1 MELRGLTIPYAKN
14 KAKNV
19 RKKEMDVQKQLEE
32 LESLVSSDANT
43 TRINQA
49 KMEYTALK
57 EELRLIYENKGKSS
71 IIRSKTRWIE
81 HGEKPT
87 KHFFNLEKRNY
98 NRKVIKSLKQSD
110 EQTILDEAKILEE
123 IEAYYKYLYTSPL
136 DTAGSDLFDDF
147 ITNLDITKLENEVRD
162 ELEGEITVNECQDI
176 LRTFKR
182 GKLPGDDGFTW
193 EFYNCFF
200 DILGQDL
207 VDSFNASYNA
217 GEMSISQ
224 RRGVITLIPKQ
235 DSDLSSLNN
244 WRPITLLNLDYKVA
258 FKVIAK
264 RIEKVLSLLVSP
276 DQTGFIK
283 GRYIG

>member
-1 MELRGLTIPYAKN
+1 M
-14 KAKNV
+14 
-19 RKKEMDVQKQLEE
+19 
-32 LESLVSSDANT
+32 
-43 TRINQA
+43 
-49 KMEYTALK
+49 
-57 EELRLIYENKGKSS
+57 
-71 IIRSKTRWIE
+71 
-81 HGEKPT
+81 
-87 KHFFNLEKRNY
+87 
-98 NRKVIKSLKQSD
+98 IKSLKQSD

-123 IEAYYKYLYTSPL
+123 IEAYYKHLYTSPL
-136 DTAGSDLFDDF
+136 DTGGNDSFDDF

-182 GKLPGDDGFTW
+182 GKSPGDDGFTW

-207 VDSFNASYNA
+207 ADSFNASYNA

-224 RRGVITLIPKQ
+224 RRGVITLIPKE

-244 WRPITLLNLDYKVA
+244 WRPITLLNLD
-258 FKVIAK
+258 FKMIAK
-264 RIEKVLSLLVSP
+264 CCCPVSP

-283 GRYIG
+283 GRYIGENIRFINNILEQTRILVFKRYDYTNNGSWFFWRLWGLLVNYS

>member
-1 MELRGLTIPYAKN
+1 
-14 KAKNV
+14 
-19 RKKEMDVQKQLEE
+19 MDVQKQLEE

-57 EELRLIYENKGKSS
+57 EELRLIYENKGKGS

-87 KHFFNLEKRNY
+87 KYFFNLEKRNY

-147 ITNLDITKLENEVRD
+147 ITNLDITKLENKVRD

-182 GKLPGDDGFTW
+182 GKSPGDDGFTW

-207 VDSFNASYNA
+207 VDSFTVSYNA

-224 RRGVITLIPKQ
+224 RRSVITLIPKEN
-235 DSDLSSLNN
+235 SDLSSLNN
-244 WRPITLLNLDYKVA
+244 WRPITLLNLDYKIA
-258 FKVIAK
+258 SKVIAK
-264 RIEKVLSLLVSP
+264 
-276 DQTGFIK
+276 
-283 GRYIG
+283 

>member
-32 LESLVSSDANT
+32 LESLVSSDAYT

-57 EELRLIYENKGKSS
+57 EELRLIYENKGKGS

-87 KHFFNLEKRNY
+87 KYFFNLEKRNY

-123 IEAYYKYLYTSPL
+123 IEAYYIRLLWTQPVVICLMTSL
-136 DTAGSDLFDDF
+136 
-147 ITNLDITKLENEVRD
+147 
-162 ELEGEITVNECQDI
+162 
-176 LRTFKR
+176 
-182 GKLPGDDGFTW
+182 
-193 EFYNCFF
+193 
-200 DILGQDL
+200 
-207 VDSFNASYNA
+207 
-217 GEMSISQ
+217 
-224 RRGVITLIPKQ
+224 
-235 DSDLSSLNN
+235 
-244 WRPITLLNLDYKVA
+244 
-258 FKVIAK
+258 
-264 RIEKVLSLLVSP
+264 
-276 DQTGFIK
+276 QT
-283 GRYIG
+283 

>member
-1 MELRGLTIPYAKN
+1 
-14 KAKNV
+14 
-19 RKKEMDVQKQLEE
+19 
-32 LESLVSSDANT
+32 
-43 TRINQA
+43 
-49 KMEYTALK
+49 MEYTALK

-264 RIEKVLSLLVSP
+264 RIEKVISLLVSP